1 MLQTGRIGR
10 AWAANYSVTSRV
22 PLYPPLGSESPFPGS
37 SSQLVYDPS
46 KGLSSVD
53 YDPSAAQNN
62 PLSHAALSF
71 VHGGLA
77 PSYKHLSP
85 YPSAINEIG
94 ASLLRRLQSRPMPP
108 PHPPARAGHG
118 PTPCRQACETSH
130 SPPFASS
137 LSRSTQRK
145 PIGPFSTTLEP
156 NGRGEEPRLYSGRVR
171 Y

>member
-108 PHPPARAGHG
+108 PHPPAPYPGLPADATDDERGLYADDG
-118 PTPCRQACETSH
+118 PLWYRGWH
-130 SPPFASS
+130 SRRRRKYVQ
-137 LSRSTQRK
+137 RSMR
-145 PIGPFSTTLEP
+145 S
-156 NGRGEEPRLYSGRVR
+156 
-171 Y
+171 